1 MKVYRLLTRMTA
13 VTAAMMMAAGT
24 SALAHSELLVRMN
37 AIKGP
42 VPEIVEFTGH
52 EPVVENGVVLVPARY
67 LADVSGMFASWDQ
80 PSQTATIT
88 LYSCAWGENSVERYA
103 ASMMDSVD
111 TYGLELEPY
120 NITAEF
126 KLGDC
131 EAVLKYNYKDADG
144 DIVSMGKTIEADAAA
159 ELVNDGTLMI
169 PLETTMEMFGLD
181 FSWSIDGAEAE
192 VSIPDYIAA
201 PSDMS
206 FMADKNAEAPK
217 VDVVVPEQNMQTVS
231 VDTTAD
237 APVNADPS
245 IGKYLGRFK
254 ITHYCPCE
262 ICNGG
267 WGGHTAWAGEVIP
280 GQTIAVDPNVIPK
293 LSWVYI
299 DGYGYRRAED
309 SGGAIKEN
317 KIDVAVATHDE
328 AISKG
333 VVYKDVYLVEE

>member
-24 SALAHSELLVRMN
+24 GVSANSELLVRMN

-42 VPEIVEFTGH
+42 VPEIVEFAGH

-111 TYGLELEPY
+111 TYGLEIEPY

-131 EAVLKYNYKDADG
+131 EAALKYNYKDVDG
-144 DIVSMGKTIEADAAA
+144 DIVSIGKTVHADAAA

-181 FSWSIDGAEAE
+181 FSWSVDGAEAE

-201 PSDMS
+201 PSGMS
-206 FMADKNAEAPK
+206 FMADKNSQPAKVQTLAAPAKEQTASVETTAEAP
-217 VDVVVPEQNMQTVS
+217 
-231 VDTTAD
+231 
-237 APVNADPS
+237 VNLDPS
-245 IGKYLGRFK
+245 LGKYLGRFK
-254 ITHYCPCE
+254 ITHYCPCV

-267 WGGHTAWAGEVIP
+267 WGGNTAWAGEVIP

-328 AISKG
+328 ALSKG